1 MRGTLQA
8 DLMLK
13 HFWSTA
19 SFVLLFLVAGC
30 VGMAQITAQDQQ
42 APSPEQDQPNVS
54 GQQPL
59 TLTEQVIRDV
69 LEPLQRGIE
78 EHSPAQDPNELPAQA
93 WGQGVETRGIQT
105 QRLLHAMKRLYPKQP
120 IIGVGAVIVDGGR
133 ALLVRRATE
142 PLKGEWSV
150 PGGML
155 ELGEKLRDGVRRE
168 ALEETGLEVEP
179 GELLDVFD
187 SIFTDDQGRTQYHYV
202 LIDYLCRPIS
212 GEAKAGTDVSEVRWV
227 CERDL
232 ASMGLRQSIE
242 QVVRK
247 GLARAVKFT
256 S

>member
-1 MRGTLQA
+1 
-8 DLMLK
+8 
-13 HFWSTA
+13 
-19 SFVLLFLVAGC
+19 
-30 VGMAQITAQDQQ
+30 
-42 APSPEQDQPNVS
+42 
-54 GQQPL
+54 
-59 TLTEQVIRDV
+59 
-69 LEPLQRGIE
+69 
-78 EHSPAQDPNELPAQA
+78 
-93 WGQGVETRGIQT
+93 
-105 QRLLHAMKRLYPKQP
+105 MKRLYPEQP

-187 SIFTDDQGRTQYHYV
+187 SIFTDDQGCTQYHYV
-202 LIDYLCRPIS
+202 LIDYLCRPVS

-227 CERDL
+227 GEENL
-232 ASMGLRQSIE
+232 PSMNLRASIE

-247 GLARAVKFT
+247 GLGRGL
-256 S
+256 